1 MLKTHYNVHDTPEGF
16 VKSVHLQLF
25 FMSLSEERVS
35 SEIEDLKSKLVIK
48 TDELNEAFKT
58 ISEVCMHARDY
69 TKIISLYIKLNSQN
83 VNNNRQLKN
92 DSDKINELET
102 QWVFKPNN
110 CSFDSLIFIES
121 EV

>member
-1 MLKTHYNVHDTPEGF
+1 M
-16 VKSVHLQLF
+16 KSVHLQLF

-102 QWVFKPNN
+102 Q
-110 CSFDSLIFIES
+110 
-121 EV
+121 